1 MNSKNGI
8 MVIWFKV
15 VIIRLNKIRVM
26 DDSLANKIAAGEVVE
41 KCVSVVKE
49 LTENS
54 VDAGADEIK
63 IEIKEAG
70 TKMIKVIDNGSG
82 MNHDDAMMAFERH
95 ATSKLL
101 DEIGLFRISSL
112 GFRGEALPSIAAV
125 SEVTL
130 KTSMGEVGTEIV
142 LKGGKLVKD
151 AASDARRGTEITVSN
166 LFYNTPARLKY
177 LNSFYSELA
186 NICEYVNKMAL
197 SYPDKKFTLISDDK
211 MVLNT
216 DGSGN
221 LLKVIKE
228 IYGSDVARKMRK
240 IEVFNDDYDV
250 DGFVS
255 LPEVTRSSRNHMITL
270 VNKRVVRNVELNRAI
285 NDAYHT
291 YKPETRYPIVVLNIN
306 CDPSLVD
313 VNVHPSKL
321 DIKFS
326 NFEDLKELVKSGI
339 KSVLDKNL
347 LIPKIEQKRSEEK
360 RPVVKEQVLN
370 LERQNVIDEVSYDYS
385 LFDEPVLEV
394 NEDLINYEEE
404 KSDKVEEKVIMPE
417 MYPVGLAKGT
427 YIICHNE
434 LGLYMID
441 QHAAKERI
449 NYEGYLKAFGNPNN
463 NSIRMLIPLT
473 VEFPS
478 NEFIIIKENLE
489 VLRNMKFDIQENGIN
504 TFVIKE
510 HPTWL
515 KTGYE
520 EESIKKILEVLIEQE
535 KNFSIEKF
543 NEKTAIM
550 LSCKMAIKANQN
562 ISMKEMEA
570 LIDDLRKCENPYT
583 CPHGRPTTIFYSNYE
598 LEKLFKRAM

>member
-1 MNSKNGI
+1 MSKI
-8 MVIWFKV
+8 K
-15 VIIRLNKIRVM
+15 VM

-49 LTENS
+49 LVENS

-63 IEIKEAG
+63 IEVVEAG
-70 TKMIKVIDNGSG
+70 TKLIKVIDNGTG
-82 MNHDDAMMAFERH
+82 MDHDDALMAFQRH

-101 DEIGLFRISSL
+101 DEMGLFRISSL
-112 GFRGEALPSIAAV
+112 GFRGEALPSIASV

-130 KTSMGEVGTEIV
+130 KTSTGDVGTK
-142 LKGGKLVKD
+142 LKINGGKLISD
-151 AASDARRGTEITVSN
+151 EASDARRGTEITIKN

-177 LNSFYSELA
+177 LNSIYSELA
-186 NICEYVNKMAL
+186 NVCEYVNKMAL

-211 MVLNT
+211 VLLNT

-228 IYGSDVARKMRK
+228 IYGSEVARKMKK
-240 IEVFNDDYDV
+240 ISVFNDDYDV
-250 DGFVS
+250 DGFIS
-255 LPEVTRSSRNHMITL
+255 LPEVTRSSRTHMITL
-270 VNKRVVRNVELNRAI
+270 VNNRVVRNNELNRAI

-306 CDPSLVD
+306 TDPSLID

-326 NFEDLKELVKSGI
+326 NFDDLKELIKQGI
-339 KSVLDKNL
+339 KEVLDKAL
-347 LIPKIEQKRSEEK
+347 LIPKIEKKEIKEEK
-360 RPVVKEQVLN
+360 PRVELQRLN
-370 LERQNVIDEVSYDYS
+370 LERENVIESDTIDYS
-385 LFDEPVLEV
+385 MFDEPVMEV
-394 NEDLINYEEE
+394 NEDIESYNNEEE
-404 KSDKVEEKVIMPE
+404 ISFDDEKKKVIMPE

-449 NYEGYLKAFGNPNN
+449 NYEGYLKAFGNPKSD
-463 NSIRMLIPLT
+463 SIRMLIPLT
-473 VEFPS
+473 LEFPS
-478 NEFIIIKENLE
+478 NEFIIIKQNLNI
-489 VLRNMKFDIQENGIN
+489 LTDMHFDIEESGIN
-504 TFVIKE
+504 SFVIKE
-510 HPTWL
+510 HPTWI
-515 KTGYE
+515 KEGYE
-520 EESIKKILEVLIEQE
+520 VESIKKIIEVLISEE
-535 KNFSIEKF
+535 KHFTIEKF
-543 NEKTAIM
+543 REKAAIM
-550 LSCKMAIKANQN
+550 LSCKMAIKANTN
-562 ISMKEMEA
+562 ISMEEMEA
-570 LIDDLRKCENPYT
+570 LVNDLRKCENPYT

>member
-1 MNSKNGI
+1 MSKI
-8 MVIWFKV
+8 K
-15 VIIRLNKIRVM
+15 VM

-49 LTENS
+49 LVENS

-63 IEIKEAG
+63 IEVVEAG
-70 TKMIKVIDNGSG
+70 TKLIKVIDNGTG
-82 MNHDDAMMAFERH
+82 MDHDDALMAFQRH

-101 DEIGLFRISSL
+101 DEMGLFRISSL
-112 GFRGEALPSIAAV
+112 GFRGEALPSIASV

-130 KTSMGEVGTEIV
+130 KTSTGDVGTK
-142 LKGGKLVKD
+142 LKINGGKLISD
-151 AASDARRGTEITVSN
+151 EASDARRGTEITIKN

-177 LNSFYSELA
+177 LNSIYSELA
-186 NICEYVNKMAL
+186 NVCEYVNKMAL

-211 MVLNT
+211 VLLNT

-228 IYGSDVARKMRK
+228 IYGSEVARKMKK
-240 IEVFNDDYDV
+240 ISVFNDDYDV
-250 DGFVS
+250 DGFIS
-255 LPEVTRSSRNHMITL
+255 LPEVTRSSRAHMITL
-270 VNKRVVRNVELNRAI
+270 VNNRVVRNNELNRAI

-306 CDPSLVD
+306 TDPSLID

-326 NFEDLKELVKSGI
+326 NFDDLKELIKQGI
-339 KSVLDKNL
+339 KEVLDKAL
-347 LIPKIEQKRSEEK
+347 LIPKIEKKEIKEEK
-360 RPVVKEQVLN
+360 PRVELQRLN
-370 LERQNVIDEVSYDYS
+370 LERENVIESDTIDYS
-385 LFDEPVLEV
+385 MFDEPVMEV
-394 NEDLINYEEE
+394 NEDIESYNNEEE
-404 KSDKVEEKVIMPE
+404 ISFDDEKKKVIMPE

-449 NYEGYLKAFGNPNN
+449 NYEGYLKAFGNPKSD
-463 NSIRMLIPLT
+463 SIRMLIPLT
-473 VEFPS
+473 LEFPS
-478 NEFIIIKENLE
+478 NEFIIIKQNLNI
-489 VLRNMKFDIQENGIN
+489 LTDMHFDIEESGIN
-504 TFVIKE
+504 SFVIKE
-510 HPTWL
+510 HPTWI
-515 KTGYE
+515 KEGYE
-520 EESIKKILEVLIEQE
+520 VESIKKIIEVLISEE
-535 KNFSIEKF
+535 KHFTIEKF
-543 NEKTAIM
+543 REKAAIM
-550 LSCKMAIKANQN
+550 LSCKMAIKANTN
-562 ISMKEMEA
+562 ISMEEMEA
-570 LIDDLRKCENPYT
+570 LVNDLRKCENPYT